1 MLGLD
6 GLVRTLYAYWL
17 CGYRALDRKDAG
29 ENLIVIAQPFELMI
43 GKQNLFPVSC
53 PPFTPCRSGFERK
66 TSCCGSFTGS
76 ARSITAL
83 RTVNIAVFA
92 PMPKASVITETRVNV
107 GCFKRLL
114 SA

>member
-43 GKQNLFPVSC
+43 GKKNLFPVSC

-83 RTVNIAVFA
+83 STVKTAVFA
-92 PMPKASVITETRVNV
+92 PMPSARVITAIAVKPGRFN
-107 GCFKRLL
+107 RLL
-114 SA
+114 TA